1 MIQDFTFIYLD
12 FKHTKEDKTGEN
24 EAKKVG
30 GEIEINKTRVEVTFW
45 I

>member
-12 FKHTKEDKTGEN
+12 FKHAKEAKTGEN
-24 EAKKVG
+24 EAKKAG
-30 GEIEINKTRVEVTFW
+30 GEMEINKTRVEVTLW